1 MLMQRPGDL
10 RPSSYGWRFI
20 DLAGL
25 GVNSARSYVTAA
37 ALIILFPLVAAV
49 LLGLV
54 VGIGAAVRHDPTDA
68 ITPIVAVIEQ
78 YGPILIAGLAVLH
91 CTTAIHRRPWQSLI
105 APDLRIDWRRVAIGL
120 GAELTILAGQL
131 GLVHVLIDLPWTFSI
146 TAALPILVAGL
157 LLIPLQAASEEVLFR
172 GYLTQALGQ
181 LVRSRIAIAV
191 VVGLIFGSLHLN
203 TYGPL
208 TAPYFLV
215 VSLIFSLVSLR
226 DDRLELAIGGHAA
239 MNLFAFTMASSI
251 SIEPGLIG
259 RAPTAMPFNWAAIV
273 VVTVNGALFYGI
285 TRLLVRLVCEPRPPR

>member
-1 MLMQRPGDL
+1 MQRSGL

-25 GVNSARSYVTAA
+25 GINTARSYITAA
-37 ALIILFPLVAAV
+37 ALIILFPLLSAV

-68 ITPIVAVIEQ
+68 ITPIAAMIEQ
-78 YGPILIAGLAVLH
+78 YGPIVIAGLAVLH
-91 CTTAIHRRPWQSLI
+91 CTAAIHRRPWQSLI
-105 APDLRIDWRRVAIGL
+105 APNLRIDWRRVAIGL
-120 GAELTILAGQL
+120 GAELAILSGQL
-131 GLVHVLIDLPWTFSI
+131 GLVHALIDLPWTFSV
-146 TAALPILVAGL
+146 TAALPILAVGL
-157 LLIPLQAASEEVLFR
+157 LLVPLQAASEELLFR

-191 VVGLIFGSLHLN
+191 AVGIVFGSLHLN

-208 TAPYFLV
+208 TVLYFLV

-239 MNLFAFTMASSI
+239 MNLFAFTMANSLSI
-251 SIEPGLIG
+251 GPGLIG
-259 RAPTAMPFNWAAIV
+259 AAPTAMPFNWAAILV
-273 VVTVNGALFYGI
+273 VIVNGALFYGL
-285 TRLLVRLVCEPRPPR
+285 TRLLVGLICEGQPMR